1 MTINQDG
8 AWLQPSQGAVYS
20 VVGDVVIFKAV
31 GEDTGGKYALFEVM
45 VQPQIGPPPH
55 IHSREDEAF
64 YVLEGE
70 VEFQLD
76 NQTIVATPETFLH
89 SPKGQLHSFKN
100 VGSTPARML
109 LWAMPAGVE
118 KFFAEVGTLMN
129 DPSALPAPVSRTM
142 IERVLATAPKY
153 GIEIIPPASDSA
165 QPE

>member
-1 MTINQDG
+1 MTINQYSS
-8 AWLQPSQGAVYS
+8 WLQPGQGATYS

-31 GEDTGGKYALFEVM
+31 GEDTGGKYALFEVV

-64 YVLEGE
+64 YILEGE

-76 NQTIVATPETFLH
+76 NQTILATPETFLH

-100 VGSTPARML
+100 IGSTPARIL
-109 LWAMPAGVE
+109 SWAMPAGIE
-118 KFFAEVGTLMN
+118 KFFAEVGTLL
-129 DPSALPAPVSRTM
+129 DEASALPPPVSQTM

-153 GIEIIPPASDSA
+153 GIEIIPPPSGDSA
-165 QPE
+165 Q